1 MSSVEEDLEVLVND
15 RLVMSQQCAFV
26 IQKASIILRCVKKV
40 MVSRFREVL
49 FPLYC
54 TLMRPHLGYC
64 VLEISVIF
72 ELGSPVQ
79 K

>member
-15 RLVMSQQCAFV
+15 RLVMSQQRAFV

-64 VLEISVIF
+64 VQF
-72 ELGSPVQ
+72 WAP
-79 K
+79 